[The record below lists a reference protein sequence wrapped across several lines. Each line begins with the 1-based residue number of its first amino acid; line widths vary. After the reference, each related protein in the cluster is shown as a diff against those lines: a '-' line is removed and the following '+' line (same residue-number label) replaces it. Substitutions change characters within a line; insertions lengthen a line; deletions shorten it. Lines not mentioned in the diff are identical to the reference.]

1 MFEVTAW
8 PLWGGCAL
16 ALIVGWLGYRF
27 GRSRGVTEADSR
39 WTTWTGLT
47 AEELRDRVFDEQ
59 LRALRRQIGRPA
71 DGWPD

>member
-16 ALIVGWLGYRF
+16 ALIVGWLGYLL

-39 WTTWTGLT
+39 WTTWTGIT
-47 AEELRDRVFDEQ
+47 PEELRGRVFDEQ
-59 LRALRRQIGRPA
+59 LRALRRQIDRPA

>member
-1 MFEVTAW
+1 MLDVTTW

-16 ALIVGWLGYRF
+16 ALIVGWLGYLL
-27 GRSRGVTEADSR
+27 GRSRGATEADSR
-39 WTTWTGLT
+39 WTTWTGIT